1 MRNSRR
7 DSNGLNM
14 DDIGILKTKLLQSE
28 AENRRLREQLHGL
41 ISLVRKAWTGDHSAA
56 IDVAL
61 IAGVAPPNLQVS
73 SVTDEIVAVPKS
85 QSINNWFRLTVGLV
99 NKSYKERQ
107 NTVKAQQML
116 HLQNREAFID
126 EQLEYSKCDREPE
139 LGEVERRTSL
149 LHDLVESENIKRN
162 ELKLKLG
169 IFSPETPSLKPKTR
183 VSSAKQ
189 AKNSKAI
196 NTSEMD
202 KCLVVHSKSSN
213 ASKDQQLPATAK
225 RPLSKE
231 KHKTRAKSAGS
242 VRGEVSAAEKT
253 TGKKRPVSAHTA
265 LAPSGKERP
274 RSSKSN
280 KGRVE
285 DKLNKAENDIALTVQ
300 LLQQRLGIDEKG
312 MV

>member
-1 MRNSRR
+1 
-7 DSNGLNM
+7 M
-14 DDIGILKTKLLQSE
+14 DDGGILKAKLLQSE

-61 IAGVAPPNLQVS
+61 VVGVAPPNLEVS

-107 NTVKAQQML
+107 NTAKARQML
-116 HLQNREAFID
+116 HLRNREAFID
-126 EQLEYSKCDREPE
+126 EQMENSKCNREPK

-149 LHDLVESENIKRN
+149 LHDLVESENIKWN

-169 IFSPETPSLKPKTR
+169 VLSPEIPSLKAKTR
-183 VSSAKQ
+183 VNLARQ
-189 AKNSKAI
+189 AKNSKAV
-196 NTSEMD
+196 NTLEMD

-213 ASKDQQLPATAK
+213 ASQKQQSPVTAK

-231 KHKTRAKSAGS
+231 KHKTRAKSAGA
-242 VRGEVSAAEKT
+242 VRGGVSAAKET
-253 TGKKRPVSAHTA
+253 TGKRRPESAHTA
-265 LAPSGKERP
+265 FTPSGKERP
-274 RSSKSN
+274 TSGKSSQ
-280 KGRVE
+280 GRIE
-285 DKLNKAENDIALTVQ
+285 YKLNKTGNDIALTVQ
-300 LLQQRLGIDEKG
+300 LLQQRFGIDEKG
-312 MV
+312 KV